1 MTSVQKITWNK
12 EEIKLVAEYLVKIAS
27 QSKEDKID
35 LPTKSETLKHEKI
48 VEEAKIGIAE
58 ALITKEINEEALVE
72 DQKIKK
78 IMEFS
83 QIPQP
88 KTVERVEKQEIE
100 KIGVLE
106 ERQIEFEEEKIEIEE
121 MGEITIDERKIEEQ
135 VVEEKIGSDILSLA
149 KEIGQALTK
158 TEKTEDMS
166 IVKKIETEDLSAEV
180 VTEPILDKPVEIRP
194 EDFPEDIRDIALEE
208 IPAKPEKV
216 EIKQETKEE
225 IPAKPEKV
233 EIKQETKEEIP
244 AKPEKQL
251 TEEQIRAKKREEIIQ
266 KMLAETKKREQ
277 EAGVK
282 VYDMGETAG
291 KKYSAVI
298 IGQES
303 SKNIKKWKKVTKK
316 KKKSKK

>member
-233 EIKQETKEEIP
+233 EIKQETKD
-244 AKPEKQL
+244 KKQ
-251 TEEQIRAKKREEIIQ
+251 K
-266 KMLAETKKREQ
+266 
-277 EAGVK
+277 
-282 VYDMGETAG
+282 
-291 KKYSAVI
+291 KKY
-298 IGQES
+298 QL
-303 SKNIKKWKKVTKK
+303 NQKK
-316 KKKSKK
+316 

>member
-121 MGEITIDERKIEEQ
+121 MGEITIDERKIEEP
-135 VVEEKIGSDILSLA
+135 VVEEKI
-149 KEIGQALTK
+149 E
-158 TEKTEDMS
+158 EP
-166 IVKKIETEDLSAEV
+166 V
-180 VTEPILDKPVEIRP
+180 VE
-194 EDFPEDIRDIALEE
+194 
-208 IPAKPEKV
+208 
-216 EIKQETKEE
+216 
-225 IPAKPEKV
+225 
-233 EIKQETKEEIP
+233 
-244 AKPEKQL
+244 
-251 TEEQIRAKKREEIIQ
+251 
-266 KMLAETKKREQ
+266 
-277 EAGVK
+277 
-282 VYDMGETAG
+282 
-291 KKYSAVI
+291 
-298 IGQES
+298 
-303 SKNIKKWKKVTKK
+303 
-316 KKKSKK
+316 